1 MGCNTAYAPFQEISL
16 NNLKDIEVKYNV
28 FNTFVHYYQC
38 CYLTYSAPFS
48 ISKNAWNCLNDLSML
63 SRTLSSKK
71 SCLETTKRNSTTY
84 LSNRLFKEIAP
95 NNIDQFSLKCFFFS
109 STQNEIFRRKI
120 HSKHTNISV
129 RWLNLSKAPLISNA
143 TICMKTF
150 KISFVIYYRKLE
162 ILK

>member
-1 MGCNTAYAPFQEISL
+1 MSCNTAYAPFQEISL
-16 NNLKDIEVKYNV
+16 NNLKDIEVKHNV

-84 LSNRLFKEIAP
+84 LSNRLFKEIVP
-95 NNIDQFSLKCFFFS
+95 QQYRPILFEMLFFFLDAKWDFP
-109 STQNEIFRRKI
+109 TQATFETYEYFCALAE
-120 HSKHTNISV
+120 SV
-129 RWLNLSKAPLISNA
+129 EGAVD
-143 TICMKTF
+143 F
-150 KISFVIYYRKLE
+150 
-162 ILK
+162 